1 MMDLNDMMV
10 RLDADTTPL
19 RRSLLEAE
27 RVGQTSLG
35 NLEKM
40 GQRLGSSLT
49 LAAVKGRDLGEVL
62 DRLISSLAN
71 TIWKQTVTDPLS
83 DLLGGLFSGG
93 ASGLFGRATGGSVS
107 ADTPYLVGERGPEL
121 FVPATAGRIEPS
133 SATQAQGQSGG
144 GVSVSIQIDA
154 RGAEAGTA
162 NRLQQVVQEIQS
174 RTFSAVFAAME
185 QGGRYARMS
194 GRR

>member
-71 TIWKQTVTDPLS
+71 SIWKQTVSDPLS

-93 ASGLFGRATGGSVS
+93 GSGLFGRASGGSVS

-121 FVPATAGRIEPS
+121 FVPANAGRIEPS
-133 SATQAQGQSGG
+133 GTVAVQGDGG

-154 RGAEAGTA
+154 RGAEAGAAT
-162 NRLQQVVQEIQS
+162 RLQQVAQEIQS
-174 RTFSAVFAAME
+174 RTFAAVFAAME
-185 QGGRYARMS
+185 QGGRYARIS
-194 GRR
+194 GRRS